1 MSKLKLLRKLFF
13 ALPLTEANFEVRKFE
28 SGEPAQQRLEQ
39 VAKTVVHGYNMAVE
53 TGLHDDLLVS
63 RTMIENELVGFYNEG
78 IGMGLYTVDLM
89 SPFKKDRFWNFI
101 KGPGKNHE
109 YMSYIGAGIACGV
122 FFNRPFEKFVQK
134 ASPTSGLLILNG
146 FGFYYAYFK
155 PDKIFKQNY
164 IPASVRK
171 DPFYIECYD
180 NGIGRALWF
189 YNGANPEK
197 IAQKVAL
204 FPKERQPWVWAGVG
218 LAATYA
224 GGVPAEKI
232 KRLKELAGPFYIS
245 LGEGSLLA
253 AHTRDIAGNPHKD
266 ETTVRILTGRT
277 NRECCDLAIEANAR
291 LEGRRY
297 IDGKHSLQVFFE
309 YIREWLEEAALEDF
323 QALPDEQQT
332 RVLRA
337 SL

>member
-28 SGEPAQQRLEQ
+28 SGESAQQRLEQ

-53 TGLHDDLLVS
+53 TGLNDDLLVG

-78 IGMGLYTVDLM
+78 IGMGLYTCDLF
-89 SPFKKDRFWNFI
+89 SFSKKDEFWNFV
-101 KGPGKNHE
+101 KGPGKHHE

-122 FFNRPFEKFVQK
+122 FFNRPFKKFVEK

-171 DPFYIECYD
+171 DPFFIECYD

-197 IAQKVAL
+197 IAQKVAG
-204 FPKERQPWVWAGVG
+204 FPKHRQPWVWAGVG

-224 GGVPAEKI
+224 GGVPPEKI
-232 KRLKELAGPFYIS
+232 RRLKELAGEFYLS

-266 ETTVRILTGRT
+266 DTTVRILTGKSAA
-277 NRECCDLAIEANAR
+277 EGCALAKEAIEK

-297 IDGKHSLQVFFE
+297 IDGKHSLLVFFE
-309 YIREWLEEAALEDF
+309 YIREYLEDAAVAELQLLEEENHVPA
-323 QALPDEQQT
+323 
-332 RVLRA
+332 RA